1 MALSAGAA
9 CVLPVLIACLVL
21 SAGCGVAGGQVAEAV
36 LRVDCGATEPS
47 VDESDAVWQPDQEW
61 AEGRDWG
68 FEGGGAVPRCLDL
81 PVPDVPAR
89 AIYFTEHFGAKDYRF
104 RLPDGV
110 YAVRLHFAET
120 HAPIWEP
127 GLRRF
132 HVDVQGKRVLTDF
145 DPFAEGDGFARPTVV
160 EVSGISVTDG
170 ELVVAFEP
178 VAESVAVNGIEV
190 LRAPSSEPGVRR
202 LTDPATY
209 GPRVAPSCKDIAIEG
224 RPVKVLFVGHSYTGW
239 WALPETV
246 AALVNSGQSQIHMTT
261 ERAFRGG
268 ARMDYFVNE
277 TDTLERIRTGGFD
290 YVVQG
295 SPGSPEAVAAFHK
308 AVRDAGA
315 KSLVYCLWVG
325 LDQAPSEQEPL
336 TRETLESTRRAGV
349 IFVPV
354 GPAWQTARERR
365 PDLQLHNVQDRKHPE
380 LAGSYLSACVFYAVL
395 TGRSPVGHPCTATQ
409 AGQAP
414 VDPETARFLQE
425 VAWETVQRYRADAAG
440 AGLTE

>member
-1 MALSAGAA
+1 MTTMSVGAVCLSAWLIA
-9 CVLPVLIACLVL
+9 CVLLA
-21 SAGCGVAGGQVAEAV
+21 AGGAAADGQVADAV
-36 LRVDCGATEPS
+36 LRVNCGASEPF
-47 VDESDAVWQPDQEW
+47 VDGSGATWLADQEW
-61 AEGRDWG
+61 AEGLDWG
-68 FEGGGAVPRCLDL
+68 AEGGGAAPRCLDL

-120 HAPIWEP
+120 HAPNWQP
-127 GLRRF
+127 GARQF
-132 HVDVQGKRVLTDF
+132 HVDVQGERVLTSF
-145 DPFAEGDGFARPTVV
+145 DPFAEGNGFARPTVV
-160 EVSGISVTDG
+160 EVSGVSVADG

-178 VAESVAVNGIEV
+178 ENESVAINGIEV
-190 LRAPSSEPGVRR
+190 LRAPASEPGVRR
-202 LTDPATY
+202 LTDPAAY
-209 GPRVAPSCKDIAIEG
+209 GPRVVPSARDIATEG

-246 AALVNSGQSQIHMTT
+246 ASLVNSGQTEIHMTT

-277 TDTLERIRTGGFD
+277 TDTLDRIRTGGFD

-295 SPGSPEAVAAFHK
+295 SPGTPEAVDAFHK
-308 AVRDAGA
+308 AVRESGA
-315 KSLVYCLWVG
+315 KSLLYCLWVG
-325 LDQAPSEQEPL
+325 REAAPADQEPR
-336 TRETLESTRRAGV
+336 TREQLEVANRVGAL
-349 IFVPV
+349 FVPV
-354 GPAWQTARERR
+354 GPAWQTVRERR
-365 PDLQLHNVQDRKHPE
+365 PDLQLHNVHDGHHPE

-425 VAWETVQRYRADAAG
+425 VAWETVQRYQENAG
-440 AGLTE
+440 E